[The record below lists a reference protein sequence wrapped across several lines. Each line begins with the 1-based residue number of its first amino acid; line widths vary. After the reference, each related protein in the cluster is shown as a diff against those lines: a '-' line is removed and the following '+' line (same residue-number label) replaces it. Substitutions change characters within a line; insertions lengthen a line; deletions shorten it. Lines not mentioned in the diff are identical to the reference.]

1 VHRRPLLALL
11 RAHRP
16 SDEDENGFRERI
28 IDFVEANPSCFE
40 RSLLSGH
47 ITGSA
52 WVTSRADDRVILV
65 HHGKLERW
73 LQPGGHCDGD
83 SDVSRVAWREASEET
98 GLRSIEPASL
108 AIYDVDVHAIP
119 ARETEP
125 AHFHYDVRF
134 RFCAD
139 PDEAPLASAESR
151 AVRWVDLEE
160 ARRLSGERSV
170 LRMIEKMQQA
180 RRAREEAK

>member
-16 SDEDENGFRERI
+16 LDEGEQRSLERI
-28 IDFVEANPSCFE
+28 VSFVEANPTCFE

-47 ITGSA
+47 VTGSA
-52 WVTSRADDRVILV
+52 WVTSRANDRVILV
-65 HHGKLERW
+65 HHRKLGRW

-98 GLRSIEPASL
+98 GLRSIVPASQ
-108 AIYDVDVHAIP
+108 AVYDVDVHAIP
-119 ARETEP
+119 ARGTEP

-134 RFCAD
+134 RFFAD

-170 LRMIEKMQQA
+170 LRMIEKMQQVPE
-180 RRAREEAK
+180 AREKAK

>member
-1 VHRRPLLALL
+1 VQRRPLLALL

-16 SDEDENGFRERI
+16 KDEDEKNSRERI
-28 IDFVEANPSCFE
+28 VDFVEANPSCFE

-47 ITGSA
+47 VTGSA
-52 WVTSRADDRVILV
+52 WVMSRAGDRVILV
-65 HHGKLERW
+65 HHRKLGRW

-83 SDVSRVAWREASEET
+83 SNVSRVAWREASEET
-98 GLRSIEPASL
+98 GLRSIVPASQ
-108 AIYDVDVHAIP
+108 AVYDVDVHTIP
-119 ARETEP
+119 AHETEP

-134 RFCAD
+134 RFLAD

-151 AVRWVDLEE
+151 AVRWVGLEE

-170 LRMIEKMQQA
+170 LRMIEKMQHA
-180 RRAREEAK
+180 RRARE

>member
-1 VHRRPLLALL
+1 VHRRPLLDLL

-16 SDEDENGFRERI
+16 SDEVEAGSRERI
-28 IDFVEANPSCFE
+28 VAFVTANPSCFE

-52 WVTSRADDRVILV
+52 WVTSRVDDRVILV
-65 HHGKLERW
+65 HHAKLGRW

-98 GLRSIEPASL
+98 GLRSIEPASQ

-119 ARETEP
+119 AREAEP

-134 RFCAD
+134 RFFAD
-139 PDEAPLASAESR
+139 PNEAPLASVESR
-151 AVRWVDLEE
+151 AVRWVGPDE

-180 RRAREEAK
+180 LGAKEESK